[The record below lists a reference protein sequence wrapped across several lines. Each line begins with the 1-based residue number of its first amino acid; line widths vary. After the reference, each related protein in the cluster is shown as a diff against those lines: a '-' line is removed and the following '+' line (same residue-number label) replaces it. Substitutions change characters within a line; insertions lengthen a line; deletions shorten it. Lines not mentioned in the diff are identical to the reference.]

1 MQYQEAKRIIEQGHI
16 NELAAM
22 KSMISK
28 LPDIEKNPNVLSMR

>member
-1 MQYQEAKRIIEQGHI
+1 MQYQEAKRIIEQEHI

-22 KSMISK
+22 KSMISM